1 MVVYRCRREYGRC
14 AVGIYLN
21 PDSSRFEEAVNSDI
35 YIDKTGLL
43 NYTNSVLHTMQKYIC
58 ISRPRRFGKSI
69 AANMLAAY
77 YSRGCDA
84 RELFSQFEI
93 AKSDTF
99 EKHLN
104 QYNTIF
110 VNMQEMLSRS
120 KNVQELVARFQ
131 KLIIRELKSEY
142 PEVEYFD
149 EDDLTLCMQDVYV
162 QTKQTFVI
170 IIDEWDCIFR
180 EYKTDREAQEKYLDF
195 LRDLLKDK
203 AYIHLAY
210 MTGILPIKKYGTHS
224 ALNMFDEFSMIDPGP
239 LAFYVGFTEEEVKG
253 LCEQYQ
259 MDMGEV
265 KSWYDGYSFEK
276 TLSIYSPR
284 SVVNCMRLGK
294 IGNYWNQTE
303 TFEALQVYIDM
314 NFEGLK
320 DDVLSMIAG
329 NSVPVNIGN
338 FANDMSTFHTEDD
351 VLTLLIHLGYA
362 AYDYDNKTVQIPNN
376 EVRAEYVNSVS
387 ASDWG
392 EVSKALKISADTL
405 EAIWQKRPKQV
416 AEAVRQAHFETSHI
430 QYNDENAL
438 SYTISL
444 ALYAARNFYT
454 VHREFPGGK
463 GFADLVFLPRKKFI
477 DKPALVVELKW
488 DRTAEGAINQIKRNE
503 YCRSL
508 KDYQGNLLLVGINYD
523 RKTKEH
529 ECVIEE
535 INNDLEGHSAM
546 WNW

>member
-1 MVVYRCRREYGRC
+1 M
-14 AVGIYLN
+14 GIYLN

-239 LAFYVGFTEEEVKG
+239 LACYVGFTEEEVKG

-535 INNDLEGHSAM
+535 INNELEGHSAM